1 MMAWRAAGDLLEAA
15 LGAHDEAAAAGL
27 VGLREIAAA
36 VEIAAGGEVGT
47 LDVLEDHRRG
57 RTRFGLLFLDER
69 DGGVEDL
76 GEIVRRNVGGHAD
89 GDAGAAVDD
98 EVRECARAGPMG
110 SVVDSS

>member
-1 MMAWRAAGDLLEAA
+1 DDGLAAAGDLLEAA

-47 LDVLEDHRRG
+47 LDVVENDREIG
-57 RTRFGLLFLDER
+57 ADFALFLLDER
-69 DGGVEDL
+69 DRRVENF
-76 GEIVRRNVGGHAD
+76 GEVVRRNVRRHAD

-98 EVRECARAGPMG
+98 E
-110 SVVDSS
+110 